1 MTAEVHL
8 LPVLVVRRRSVLVP
22 SELSVAKL
30 STLAFLCTR
39 SRRSVEENLSVFL
52 SICFLYAYNESRE
65 ICGAHV
71 MEVVLIDAMGPS
83 NANIIVG
90 RQVPM
95 RPCANL
101 KSFSVQILSFLES
114 LRLGRDRW
122 SLSPGK
128 LLRFQLLST

>member
-1 MTAEVHL
+1 MTADVHL
-8 LPVLVVRRRSVLVP
+8 LPELVVRRRSVLVP

-30 STLAFLCTR
+30 STLAFFAHVGADVLKQP
-39 SRRSVEENLSVFL
+39 SVFL
-52 SICFLYAYNESRE
+52 SLCFLYAYNESRV

-71 MEVVLIDAMGPS
+71 MEVVLIDVMGPS
-83 NANIIVG
+83 NANIILR

-101 KSFSVQILSFLES
+101 KSFSDQILSFLES

-128 LLRFQLLST
+128 LLRFQLLSI